1 MDSPMTTTPTSPNT
15 KIAEVLRFVERKQ
28 EAFERKH
35 EALQSTVDLLS
46 KQINAM
52 NIETRKDDVPE
63 PVHEP
68 AKKPKKESSNPAF
81 ALPWTGTPISGCC
94 QGIRSNYDT
103 YTQCHQAC
111 SKGSIYCKTCAKNCG
126 EDGIPKDGN
135 VETRSNIT
143 KKIKPYIHF
152 MNAKKLSKQDVINE
166 ANKFGITLSDE
177 IFEKPPTA
185 TKGRPKKTVAVA
197 NDSDDDAPQEGN
209 DEAPA
214 VQILGLLDNETTSPT
229 SP

>member
-1 MDSPMTTTPTSPNT
+1 MDSPMTTPTSPNT
-15 KIAEVLRFVERKQ
+15 KIAELERKQ
-28 EAFERKH
+28 EAFELKQ

-46 KQINAM
+46 KQLNAM
-52 NIETRKDDVPE
+52 NIETRKDDE
-63 PVHEP
+63 PVAVPQP

-126 EDGIPKDGN
+126 DNGIPKDGN

-152 MNAKKLSKQDVINE
+152 MNAKQLSKQDVINE
-166 ANKFGITLSDE
+166 AKKFGITLSDE

-214 VQILGLLDNETTSPT
+214 VQILGLLENETAAPNSP
-229 SP
+229 